1 MASVYSTVTGKK
13 FNELYKDT
21 KFYKITNESEC
32 HFNFQY
38 KDGLNEDFIKFN
50 PSDECKPG
58 GLYFTELNKIGYYL
72 EYGCN
77 IREVKI
83 LDDSLIYIENNKFKT
98 NKFYLEKKILLK
110 DFEYWNDINFCKIIE
125 KQTYEFFK
133 YINPKFQTKEL
144 CELAIEQTWCA
155 LQYVRSDLQTK
166 ELCELAI
173 EQTWRALQ
181 YVRSDLQ
188 TKELCEFAIEQD
200 WSALE
205 YVRSKL
211 QTEELYKLAIKQD
224 GRALQFIAPCNQ
236 TQKICDIAVHN
247 NKLASKYSIYHK
259 TNYNSIGILF
269 GFVIGVVIINVM
281 QKN

>member
-32 HFNFQY
+32 HYNFQY

-50 PSDECKPG
+50 PSGYCNPG

-110 DFEYWNDINFCKIIE
+110 DFEYWNDINFCKIIK

-133 YINPKFQTKEL
+133 YINPKF
-144 CELAIEQTWCA
+144 
-155 LQYVRSDLQTK
+155 QTK

-188 TKELCEFAIEQD
+188 TKELCELAIEQD

-205 YVRSKL
+205 YVRSNL